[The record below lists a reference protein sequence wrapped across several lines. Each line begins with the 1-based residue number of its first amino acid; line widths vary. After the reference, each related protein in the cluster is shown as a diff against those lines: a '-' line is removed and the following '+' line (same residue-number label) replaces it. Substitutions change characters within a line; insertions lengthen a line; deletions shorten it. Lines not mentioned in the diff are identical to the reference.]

1 MSFKNYK
8 KDLKPVQDQ
17 AIENSRSIFSAGKS
31 FATKGIY
38 NPWWNRQ
45 KHPGWAA
52 YHANKSKG
60 ES

>member
-8 KDLKPVQDQ
+8 KGLKPIQDQ
-17 AIENSRSIFSAGKS
+17 AIENSRSIYSAGKS
-31 FATKGIY
+31 LAAKGVY

-52 YHANKSKG
+52 YHADKDKDRG
-60 ES
+60 

>member
-8 KDLKPVQDQ
+8 KGIKPVEDQ
-17 AIENSRSIFSAGKS
+17 AIERSRHIFANGKAL
-31 FATKGIY
+31 ATKGTY

-52 YHANKSKG
+52 YHANKDKK
-60 ES
+60 

>member
-8 KDLKPVQDQ
+8 RGLKQPQDQ
-17 AIENSRSIFSAGKS
+17 AIEFSRTIMGSKPIPASKS
-31 FATKGIY
+31 FY

-52 YHANKSKG
+52 YHANKEPKA
-60 ES
+60 

>member
-8 KDLKPVQDQ
+8 KGTKPIEDQ
-17 AIENSRSIFSAGKS
+17 AIERSRTIFDKTRLPKAH
-31 FATKGIY
+31 Y

-52 YHANKSKG
+52 YHANKDKTIK
-60 ES
+60 